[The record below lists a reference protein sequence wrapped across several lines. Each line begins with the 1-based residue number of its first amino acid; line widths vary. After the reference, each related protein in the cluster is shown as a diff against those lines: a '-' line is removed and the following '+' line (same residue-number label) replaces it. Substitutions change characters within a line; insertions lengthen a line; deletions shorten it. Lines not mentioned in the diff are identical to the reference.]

1 MKYLLDTNACIGY
14 LNGRA
19 IGVRQRLESMP
30 PGEVFVCSVVKAEL
44 FYGAMKSPDLARTLA
59 RQTVFLEQFDSLPF
73 DDLAAEEYGRVR
85 AYLEKRGEIIGP
97 NDLLIASI
105 ALAHGVTLVTHNT
118 DEFKRVPGL
127 NLEDWQAG

>member
-19 IGVRQRLESMP
+19 VGVRQRLESTP
-30 PGEVFVCSVVKAEL
+30 PGDMLVCSVVKAEL
-44 FYGAMKSPDLARTLA
+44 FYGAMKSPDPARTLA
-59 RQTVFLEQFDSLPF
+59 RQSEFLEPFESLPF
-73 DDLAAEEYGRVR
+73 DDDAAEAYGRVR

-118 DEFKRVPGL
+118 EEFKRIPEL
-127 NLEDWQAG
+127 TLEDWQA